1 MEQRSEKKRES
12 LAVMDSN
19 GWLTTFA
26 DLVMLLLTFFVM
38 LLSMS
43 SMDAKK
49 LKETFSRFQGAPGV
63 LELGSNQEITRLS
76 EFVRTYENTDH
87 LLVVDHALME
97 KLLMPIG
104 EATPPDQVKE
114 VLEKIDTLFDITAD
128 PQGIAVSFHGD
139 LFFSP
144 GKADL
149 REVMIPFLDT
159 VAQAIE
165 ECDNDIF
172 IVGHT
177 DDIPARGSVFG
188 SNRQLSLKRAE
199 AVMNYFVGQR
209 HIPSRRFAV
218 GGYGADRPLVPN
230 DTPENRNKNRRVQV
244 IFKVL

>member
-1 MEQRSEKKRES
+1 
-12 LAVMDSN
+12 MDAN

-63 LELGSNQEITRLS
+63 LELGSDQEITRLS
-76 EFVRTYENTDH
+76 ELVRRYETTEH

-97 KLLMPIG
+97 KLLVPVK
-104 EATPPDQVKE
+104 EPSPDRVKE
-114 VLEKIDTLFDITAD
+114 VLEKFDTLFDITTD
-128 PQGIAVSFHGD
+128 PLGIAVSFHGD

-144 GKADL
+144 GKAEL
-149 REVMIPFLDT
+149 RDVMIPFLDT
-159 VAQAIE
+159 VAKAIE
-165 ECDNDIF
+165 ESDNDIF

-177 DDIPARGSVFG
+177 DDIPARGSVFE

-199 AVMNYFVGQR
+199 AVLDYFVNQR
-209 HIPSRRFAV
+209 RIPSQRFAV

-230 DTPENRNKNRRVQV
+230 DTPENRNKNRRVQI

>member
-1 MEQRSEKKRES
+1 MAQRSGKKRES
-12 LAVMDSN
+12 LVVMDSN

-49 LKETFSRFQGAPGV
+49 LKEAFSRFQGAPGV
-63 LELGSNQEITRLS
+63 LELGSNQEIASLS
-76 EFVRTYENTDH
+76 EFVRTYESTDH

-97 KLLMPIG
+97 KLLMPVQ
-104 EATPPDQVKE
+104 ETSPDQVKE

-128 PQGIAVSFHGD
+128 TLGIAVSFHGE
-139 LFFSP
+139 LFFAS
-144 GKADL
+144 GKAEL
-149 REVMIPFLDT
+149 REVMFPFLDT
-159 VAQAIE
+159 VAKAIE
-165 ECDNDIF
+165 ECDNDMF

-199 AVMNYFVGQR
+199 AVLDYFVNQC
-209 HIPSRRFAV
+209 HIPSQRFAV

-230 DTPENRNKNRRVQV
+230 DTPENRNKNRRVQI
-244 IFKVL
+244 IFKIL

>member
-1 MEQRSEKKRES
+1 MKQRSEKKRES

-63 LELGSNQEITRLS
+63 LELGSNQEIASLS

-87 LLVVDHALME
+87 LLVVDNALME
-97 KLLMPIG
+97 KLLVPVQ
-104 EATPPDQVKE
+104 ETSPDRIKE
-114 VLEKIDTLFDITAD
+114 VLEKIDTLFDITVD
-128 PQGIAVSFHGD
+128 PLGVAVSFHGD

-144 GKADL
+144 GKAGI
-149 REVMIPFLDT
+149 REEMIPFLDT
-159 VAQAIE
+159 LAKAID

-177 DDIPARGSVFG
+177 DNISARGSVFG

-199 AVMNYFVGQR
+199 AVLDYFVNHR

-218 GGYGADRPLVPN
+218 GGYGADRPMVPN
-230 DTPENRNKNRRVQV
+230 DTPENRNKNRRVQI
-244 IFKVL
+244 IFKII

>member
-1 MEQRSEKKRES
+1 MEQRSRKNRENQ
-12 LAVMDSN
+12 AVVDSN

-63 LELGSNQEITRLS
+63 LELGNNQEISNLA
-76 EFVRTYENTDH
+76 EFVRLFQATDH
-87 LLVVDHALME
+87 LLVVDNALME
-97 KLLMPIG
+97 KLLVPVN
-104 EATPPDQVKE
+104 ESRPDQIDD
-114 VLEKIDTLFDITAD
+114 VLDKIDTLFDIIED
-128 PQGIAVSFHGD
+128 PQGIAVSFHGE

-144 GKADL
+144 GKAEL
-149 REVMIPFLDT
+149 RKAMFPFLDT
-159 VAQAIE
+159 VASAIE

-177 DDIPARGSVFG
+177 DDIPSGSGEAG

-199 AVMNYFVGQR
+199 AVLHYFVNQH
-209 HIPSRRFAV
+209 HIPSGRFAV

-230 DTPENRNKNRRVQV
+230 DTPEGRNKNRRVQI
-244 IFKVL
+244 IFKIL

>member
-1 MEQRSEKKRES
+1 MSQRSGKKREN
-12 LAVMDSN
+12 LAVMDTN

-63 LELGSNQEITRLS
+63 LELGSNQEINSLS
-76 EFVRTYENTDH
+76 EFVSTYETTDH
-87 LLVVDHALME
+87 LLVVDHTLME
-97 KLLMPIG
+97 KMLVPTQ
-104 EATPPDQVKE
+104 ETRPDQVKE

-128 PQGIAVSFHGD
+128 PLGIAISFHGE

-144 GKADL
+144 GKAEL
-149 REVMIPFLDT
+149 REVMIPFLNT
-159 VAQAIE
+159 VAEAIE
-165 ECDNDIF
+165 DCDNDIF

-199 AVMNYFVGQR
+199 AVLDYFVNQ
-209 HIPSRRFAV
+209 HQIPSQRFAV

-230 DTPENRNKNRRVQV
+230 DTPENRNKNRRVQI
-244 IFKVL
+244 IFKIL

>member
-1 MEQRSEKKRES
+1 MEQRSGKKREN
-12 LAVMDSN
+12 LAVMDAN

-76 EFVRTYENTDH
+76 EFVRRYETTEH

-97 KLLMPIG
+97 KLLVPVK
-104 EATPPDQVKE
+104 ETSPDRVKE

-128 PQGIAVSFHGD
+128 PLGIAVSFHGD

-144 GKADL
+144 GKAQL
-149 REVMIPFLDT
+149 RDVMIPFLDT
-159 VAQAIE
+159 VAKAIE
-165 ECDNDIF
+165 ECDNDMF

-199 AVMNYFVGQR
+199 AVLDYFVNQR
-209 HIPSRRFAV
+209 RIPSQRFAV

-230 DTPENRNKNRRVQV
+230 DTPENRNKNRRVQI

>member
-1 MEQRSEKKRES
+1 MAHRYGKKRES

-63 LELGSNQEITRLS
+63 LELGSNQEIASLS
-76 EFVRTYENTDH
+76 EFVRTYESTDH

-97 KLLMPIG
+97 KLLMPVQ
-104 EATPPDQVKE
+104 ETQPDQVEE
-114 VLEKIDTLFDITAD
+114 VLEKIDTLFDITVD
-128 PQGIAVSFHGD
+128 PLGIAVSFHGE
-139 LFFSP
+139 LFFAP
-144 GKADL
+144 GKAAL
-149 REVMIPFLDT
+149 REAMFPFLDT
-159 VAQAIE
+159 VAATIE
-165 ECDNDIF
+165 ECDNDMF

-177 DDIPARGSVFG
+177 DDIPARSTVFG

-199 AVMNYFVGQR
+199 AVLDYFVNQCQ
-209 HIPSRRFAV
+209 IPSHRFAV

-230 DTPENRNKNRRVQV
+230 DTPENRNKNRRVQI
-244 IFKVL
+244 IFKIL

>member
-1 MEQRSEKKRES
+1 MGKGFRKNRES

-63 LELGSNQEITRLS
+63 LELGSNQEISNLA
-76 EFVRTYENTDH
+76 EFVRTFQATDH

-97 KLLMPIG
+97 KLLVPVN
-104 EATPPDQVKE
+104 ESRPEQVDE
-114 VLEKIDTLFDITAD
+114 VLEKIDTLFDITED
-128 PQGIAVSFHGD
+128 PQGIAVSFHGE

-144 GKADL
+144 GKAEI
-149 REVMIPFLDT
+149 RIEMFPFLDT
-159 VAQAIE
+159 VAAAIA

-177 DDIPARGSVFG
+177 DDIPARNGGVE

-199 AVMNYFVGQR
+199 AVLHYFVNQH
-209 HIPSRRFAV
+209 HILPRRFAV

-230 DTPENRNKNRRVQV
+230 DTPENRNKNRRVQI
-244 IFKVL
+244 IFKIL

>member
-1 MEQRSEKKRES
+1 MAQRSGKKRES

-63 LELGSNQEITRLS
+63 LELGSNQEVASLS
-76 EFVRTYENTDH
+76 EFVRTYESTDH

-97 KLLMPIG
+97 KLLMPVQ
-104 EATPPDQVKE
+104 ETSPDRVKE
-114 VLEKIDTLFDITAD
+114 VLEKIDTLFDITVD
-128 PQGIAVSFHGD
+128 PLGIAVSFHGE
-139 LFFSP
+139 LFFAP
-144 GKADL
+144 GKAQL
-149 REVMIPFLDT
+149 REVMFPFLET
-159 VAQAIE
+159 VAKAIE
-165 ECDNDIF
+165 ECDNEMF

-199 AVMNYFVGQR
+199 AVLDYFVNQ
-209 HIPSRRFAV
+209 HQIPSQRFAV

-230 DTPENRNKNRRVQV
+230 DTPENRNKNRRVQI
-244 IFKVL
+244 IFKIL